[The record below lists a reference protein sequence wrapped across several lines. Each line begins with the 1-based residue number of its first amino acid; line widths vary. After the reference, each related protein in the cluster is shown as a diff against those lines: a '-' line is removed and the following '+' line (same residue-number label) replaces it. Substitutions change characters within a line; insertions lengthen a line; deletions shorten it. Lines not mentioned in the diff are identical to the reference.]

1 MLRFCLRSIYSIQG
15 YFRPSY
21 FLHLQTVSPS
31 SKFAQA
37 HLCMKE
43 KIWDLRIRPVRAKVA
58 KIKHEICESGNVK
71 FSITM
76 RSLLYQTIPDKISTN

>member
-21 FLHLQTVSPS
+21 FLHLQAVSPS

-43 KIWDLRIRPVRAKVA
+43 KIWDFRIRPVRAKVA
-58 KIKHEICESGNVK
+58 KIKRGRTLPRI
-71 FSITM
+71 
-76 RSLLYQTIPDKISTN
+76 

>member
-1 MLRFCLRSIYSIQG
+1 MYTFLPSLKKVSLFFGLQSCCTFQSKNVLNSISHQTT
-15 YFRPSY
+15 Y
-21 FLHLQTVSPS
+21 FLHLQAVSPS

-58 KIKHEICESGNVK
+58 KIKRGRILPR
-71 FSITM
+71 I
-76 RSLLYQTIPDKISTN
+76 